1 MDSEVLVTR
10 VNSTPSKFNL
20 KRLLDNASF
29 KITRDI
35 RSNFNLS
42 KMEQIRF
49 TRNITNI
56 IKNTLLNDDR
66 LLKELY
72 KYEVKPINSK
82 GAKKKKKKNKRTKR
96 R

>member
-56 IKNTLLNDDR
+56 IKNTLFNDDR
-66 LLKELY
+66 LFNELY

-82 GAKKKKKKNKRTKR
+82 GAKKKKKNKRTKR